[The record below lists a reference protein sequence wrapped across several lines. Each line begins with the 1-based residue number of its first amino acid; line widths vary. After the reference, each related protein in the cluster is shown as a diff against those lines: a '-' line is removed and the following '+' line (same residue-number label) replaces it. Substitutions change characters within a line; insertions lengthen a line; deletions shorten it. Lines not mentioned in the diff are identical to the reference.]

1 MHEGFEIERKQL
13 HCRATRSSCSVERL
27 CGGLF
32 VVFRIDPSA
41 GRWSAVARQLVETS
55 NHS

>member
-1 MHEGFEIERKQL
+1 MHEGIAIERKQL